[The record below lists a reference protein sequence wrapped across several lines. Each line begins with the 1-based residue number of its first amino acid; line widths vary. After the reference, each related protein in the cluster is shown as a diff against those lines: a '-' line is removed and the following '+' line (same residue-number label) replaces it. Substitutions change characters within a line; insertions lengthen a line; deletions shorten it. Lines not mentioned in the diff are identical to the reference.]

1 MIPVPLSKTVD
12 DQISS
17 RICFIKS
24 LAILL
29 LGLAPVPAGW
39 AGARSVKDSLRSSE
53 LNRADS
59 EAAAGGYY
67 EGLIGGGD
75 GPQGA
80 RGELAMALLGKPTDW
95 GRFHAANVTQRL
107 PDGDFLEFFLKP
119 NLNLRLFGHPF
130 TTNRHGMR
138 DRDYAIEK
146 PEGVY
151 RIAVLGSSIDMGW
164 GISIEDTY
172 VTCLEKWLNAHA
184 EKLRVNRKFEVLN
197 FGVAAYSP
205 LQRLEY
211 YRRKAR
217 DFRPDLIIYSATM
230 LDQRLMEIH
239 LGDVFAERGDLTY
252 DFLSETLRFAK
263 VTKHDLEV
271 DSSGRLPRKEIIR
284 KKLQPFY
291 WTIYDK
297 TLGTLASDC
306 RSDGAELVCVSIPR
320 VGKIDAPKAR
330 AESVAMF
337 EGIGAH
343 NAIPVFDLSDTFDNQ
358 DPELFEIAAWDDHPN
373 ALGHKRL
380 FFGISRAIVNH
391 QPTYSRLFP
400 GAVSPKMEELQ
411 RLPNP

>member
-53 LNRADS
+53 LNLADS

-138 DRDYAIEK
+138 DRDYPIEK

-151 RIAVLGSSIDMGW
+151 RIAVLGSSMDMGW
-164 GISIEDTY
+164 GIGVDETY
-172 VTCLEKWLNAHA
+172 V
-184 EKLRVNRKFEVLN
+184 R
-197 FGVAAYSP
+197 
-205 LQRLEY
+205 RLEDWHSRQWQQWTNIGDRF
-211 YRRKAR
+211 RR
-217 DFRPDLIIYSATM
+217 
-230 LDQRLMEIH
+230 
-239 LGDVFAERGDLTY
+239 
-252 DFLSETLRFAK
+252 
-263 VTKHDLEV
+263 
-271 DSSGRLPRKEIIR
+271 
-284 KKLQPFY
+284 
-291 WTIYDK
+291 
-297 TLGTLASDC
+297 
-306 RSDGAELVCVSIPR
+306 
-320 VGKIDAPKAR
+320 
-330 AESVAMF
+330 
-337 EGIGAH
+337 
-343 NAIPVFDLSDTFDNQ
+343 
-358 DPELFEIAAWDDHPN
+358 
-373 ALGHKRL
+373 
-380 FFGISRAIVNH
+380 
-391 QPTYSRLFP
+391 
-400 GAVSPKMEELQ
+400 
-411 RLPNP
+411 

>member
-1 MIPVPLSKTVD
+1 M
-12 DQISS
+12 
-17 RICFIKS
+17 
-24 LAILL
+24 LA
-29 LGLAPVPAGW
+29 LAPLPAGW
-39 AGARSVKDSLRSSE
+39 AGVRAAMNSMRSSD
-53 LNRADS
+53 LNRADR

-138 DRDYAIEK
+138 DRDYPLEK

-164 GISIEDTY
+164 GIGIDETY
-172 VTCLEKWLNAHA
+172 VRRLEDWLNAHA
-184 EKLRVNRKFEVLN
+184 DKLRIRRKFEVLN
-197 FGVAAYSP
+197 FGVAAFSP
-205 LQRLEY
+205 LQRVEY

-217 DFRPDLIIYSATM
+217 AFQPDLVIFSATM

-239 LGDVFAERGDLTY
+239 LGDVFTERGDLTY
-252 DFLSETLRFAK
+252 DFLSEILHLAK
-263 VTKHDLEV
+263 VTREDLRVEG
-271 DSSGRLPRKEIIR
+271 GRLLHKETIR
-284 KKLQPFY
+284 KKLHPYY
-291 WTIYDK
+291 WMIYDH
-297 TLGTLASDC
+297 TLATLAADC
-306 RSDGAELVCVSIPR
+306 RSDGAEIVCVIIPR
-320 VGKIDAPKAR
+320 VGKADAPDAR
-330 AESVAMF
+330 AESVALF
-337 EGIGAH
+337 QGIGAH

-358 DPELFEIAAWDDHPN
+358 DPALFEIAAWDDHPN

-380 FFGISRAIVNH
+380 FFSISRAIVHH
-391 QPTYSRLFP
+391 QAVYGRLFP
-400 GAVSPKMEELQ
+400 GAVSPKPEDL
-411 RLPNP
+411 LPFPNP